1 MDESISS
8 PWPDLASPMST
19 ADTASPA
26 APANALLSLALG
38 SPGQTHET
46 APPGS
51 SRGQTQ
57 SDQVVMSGPSS
68 GFAEGVPGSNPG
80 PSSMECESEDEAM
93 SLGARP
99 KMVGNVIVDD
109 SPLQN
114 QMQKNKECKQISS
127 LIVFYV
133 MFHVNHVTEL

>member
-8 PWPDLASPMST
+8 PWADLASPMST
-19 ADTASPA
+19 ADTASP

-38 SPGQTHET
+38 SPGQTHEM

-51 SRGQTQ
+51 SPGQTH
-57 SDQVVMSGPSS
+57 SDQVTMSALSP

-80 PSSMECESEDEAM
+80 PSSMECESEDEGM

-114 QMQKNKECKQISS
+114 QMQKNKECKHISP
-127 LIVFYV
+127 LIVFYALL
-133 MFHVNHVTEL
+133 HVTEL